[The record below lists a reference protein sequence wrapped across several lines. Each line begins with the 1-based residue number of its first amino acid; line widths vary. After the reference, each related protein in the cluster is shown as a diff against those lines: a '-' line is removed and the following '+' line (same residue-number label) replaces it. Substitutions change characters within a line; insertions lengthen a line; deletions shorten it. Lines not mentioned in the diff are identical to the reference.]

1 MTMIHLVGGMKGGVG
16 KSFVCRALIDYH
28 RKRELPF
35 TIIDTGHSY
44 RDVARFYENVENC
57 QVESVSSDEIAE
69 YVEVAL
75 ANGDLDR
82 SIIVNLQPGETPDV
96 LGMRLSQEYSEARYQ
111 DTSICLWFVS
121 TGEHSSRLLLEQ
133 SLEKFQNSV
142 PHILVK
148 NSGGI
153 SYWNLDDV
161 GEQFEVITE
170 RYRLPVIEFPK
181 LSSGWILDEI
191 QLRNIPLSEMQ
202 IHPDL
207 DLTSRLRAKAFL
219 EKAFAAFDSAGVL

>member
-75 ANGDLDR
+75 AN
-82 SIIVNLQPGETPDV
+82 
-96 LGMRLSQEYSEARYQ
+96 
-111 DTSICLWFVS
+111 
-121 TGEHSSRLLLEQ
+121 
-133 SLEKFQNSV
+133 
-142 PHILVK
+142 
-148 NSGGI
+148 
-153 SYWNLDDV
+153 
-161 GEQFEVITE
+161 
-170 RYRLPVIEFPK
+170 
-181 LSSGWILDEI
+181 
-191 QLRNIPLSEMQ
+191 
-202 IHPDL
+202 
-207 DLTSRLRAKAFL
+207 
-219 EKAFAAFDSAGVL
+219 AG